1 MSTEIESLISI
12 YTIDQGKIKILL
24 IKNAGRTK
32 KYMILKAVGILKNGL
47 G

>member
-1 MSTEIESLISI
+1 MIISI
-12 YTIDQGKIKILL
+12 EPISQPCSGEYEE
-24 IKNAGRTK
+24 